1 MAPSGKRMA
10 QINLKETR
18 HCYITTQGNLLR
30 HPWLLHNLRLVY
42 LVDYCLCWE
51 LIRSLPFSYCKRW
64 KHDYA
69 WKKQS
74 SKVIFRSINSTVTLK
89 ASQIIIP
96 LLYSQ
101 GHLCPKTKSNSDYF
115 SISVVSWRKFQF
127 FAICLDF
134 HAIHIVYFFL
144 TKKKNISTVWCLKHC
159 FIRVFINTSSNHF
172 FPQESWNFKIDID
185 ELGHKGMTTL
195 GRYCLNQELK

>member
-1 MAPSGKRMA
+1 MLHY
-10 QINLKETR
+10 NTR
-18 HCYITTQGNLLR
+18 ELFRQS
-30 HPWLLHNLRLVY
+30 WLLHNLRLVY

-101 GHLCPKTKSNSDYF
+101 AHLCPKTKSNSDYF

-144 TKKKNISTVWCLKHC
+144 TKKKKNISTVWCFKHC

-172 FPQESWNFKIDID
+172 FSQESWNFKIDID

-195 GRYCLNQELK
+195 GRYCLHQELK